1 MAIVSKRAKR
11 QIEKM
16 KSANL
21 TDKNLKLR
29 VIGYTRV
36 SSDEQAEYGSGLDYQ
51 AEAIENFAMSQGY
64 DLLAVI
70 SDPGISGATLPDK
83 RPGFSQVIAMAEDE
97 KFDVLLV
104 WKFDRLARHL
114 VYAVQTV
121 AWLQEYGVDLRSITE
136 PIDTTSPIGQVI
148 FSVLAGMASMEREA
162 ITERTRAGRVKKA
175 ERGGYAGG
183 VAPLGYKRTERGLE
197 LVEHEAKI
205 VRLIYQLHNQGLSLR
220 AIAKRLTAEGYRTKK
235 NRKWYASTIAA
246 VLDNAKYSGKVEYVF
261 GTVGKYVVSK
271 GEHLPII

>member
-1 MAIVSKRAKR
+1 VAIVSKRAKR